1 MSEIRLICLD
11 MDGTLLDDD
20 HATVPPRN
28 VAALR
33 AASERG
39 AAVAIASG
47 RAWALLQGVHAQ
59 IGVTR
64 YAVLSNGAAVLDIAS
79 GEWLY
84 RRPMDPSAR
93 RTILTLLLD
102 WGLPFEV
109 YCEGENYIQHDRTEQ
124 VVSSALSPEF
134 SQVLRTCSHFPED
147 LNAALEGKDVEKIH
161 IFHVPPERR
170 QELLD
175 AVAACGPLAVTTSFG
190 ENMEL
195 TAPGVNKGS
204 AVQALCARLD
214 NPFFALA
221 KSVGVEGAFQRV
233 ESIVA
238 ALWVLSDFALL
249 GLLTFAL
256 RHMAGAVCGES
267 GARWAPWAGT
277 GLAFA
282 GGMLLFP
289 DDFAAEM
296 LAETVAP
303 LGNLVLAFVLPAL
316 ALWAGWLRGRKK

>member
-1 MSEIRLICLD
+1 MSDIRLICLD

-79 GEWLY
+79 GEWIY

-204 AVQALCARLD
+204 AVQALCARL
-214 NPFFALA
+214 
-221 KSVGVEGAFQRV
+221 
-233 ESIVA
+233 
-238 ALWVLSDFALL
+238 
-249 GLLTFAL
+249 
-256 RHMAGAVCGES
+256 
-267 GARWAPWAGT
+267 
-277 GLAFA
+277 GLAPEQVMAFGDA
-282 GGMLLFP
+282 GNDLELLR
-289 DDFAAEM
+289 
-296 LAETVAP
+296 
-303 LGNLVLAFVLPAL
+303 
-316 ALWAGWLRGRKK
+316 WAGWSFAMGNASDEAKAAARYVTGSNTEAGVAMAVERYFLDT

>member
-64 YAVLSNGAAVLDIAS
+64 YAVLSNGAAVLDIPS
-79 GEWLY
+79 GEWIY

-124 VVSSALSPEF
+124 VVGSALSPEF

-170 QELLD
+170 KELLD

-204 AVQALCARLD
+204 AVQALCARL
-214 NPFFALA
+214 
-221 KSVGVEGAFQRV
+221 
-233 ESIVA
+233 
-238 ALWVLSDFALL
+238 
-249 GLLTFAL
+249 
-256 RHMAGAVCGES
+256 
-267 GARWAPWAGT
+267 
-277 GLAFA
+277 GLAPEQVMAFGDA
-282 GGMLLFP
+282 GNDLELLR
-289 DDFAAEM
+289 
-296 LAETVAP
+296 
-303 LGNLVLAFVLPAL
+303 
-316 ALWAGWLRGRKK
+316 WAGWSFAMGNASDEAKVAARYVTGSNTEAGVAMAVERYFLDT

>member
-1 MSEIRLICLD
+1 MNDIRLICLD

-33 AASERG
+33 AAAERG
-39 AAVAIASG
+39 AAVTIASG
-47 RAWALLQGVHAQ
+47 RAWSLLRAVDAQ

-64 YAVLSNGAAVLDIAS
+64 YAVLSNGAVVLDVTT

-84 RRPMDPSAR
+84 RRPMDPNAR

-109 YCEGENYIQHDRTEQ
+109 YCEGENYIQADRTEQ
-124 VVSSALSPEF
+124 VVGSALSPEF
-134 SQVLRTCSHFPED
+134 AQVLRSVSHFPED
-147 LNAALEGKDVEKIH
+147 LNAALEGKAVEKIH

-175 AVAACGPLAVTTSFG
+175 VVEACGPLAVTTSFG

-204 AVQALCARLD
+204 AVQALCVRLGLEP
-214 NPFFALA
+214 NQ
-221 KSVGVEGAFQRV
+221 VMAFGDAGNDL
-233 ESIVA
+233 E
-238 ALWVLSDFALL
+238 LL
-249 GLLTFAL
+249 G
-256 RHMAGAVCGES
+256 
-267 GARWAPWAGT
+267 
-277 GLAFA
+277 
-282 GGMLLFP
+282 
-289 DDFAAEM
+289 
-296 LAETVAP
+296 
-303 LGNLVLAFVLPAL
+303 
-316 ALWAGWLRGRKK
+316 WAGWSFAMGNASDEAKATARYLTGTNREGGVGMAVEQYLLNA